1 MAHAL
6 NVVRNRSA
14 FLILREAFYGATRFE
29 EFAERTGLS
38 EPVTATRLRELT
50 DEGLL
55 EREPY
60 QEPGQRTRRAYRLT
74 EKGSDLLP
82 VLVALMQWGDK
93 WVLPGGA
100 RGWRSAMPAV
110 GRRWAPSCGVST
122 GTQWGATSWSSPGA
136 DRRSRSTDAL
146 HRDDVG
152 ARDGLDERRGL
163 HPEHR
168 VRRSPP
174 RTTRRQSAAATR
186 R

>member
-1 MAHAL
+1 MSTSTIHMTGALEPREGWTADRCPMAHAL

-38 EPVTATRLRELT
+38 EPVTAARLRELT

-100 RGWRSAMPAV
+100 RVEIRHTGCGSAVGAELRCEHGHAV
-110 GRRWAPSCGVST
+110 GRAE
-122 GTQWGATSWSSPGA
+122 
-136 DRRSRSTDAL
+136 L
-146 HRDDVG
+146 EL
-152 ARDGLDERRGL
+152 ARKR
-163 HPEHR
+163 
-168 VRRSPP
+168 
-174 RTTRRQSAAATR
+174 
-186 R
+186 